1 MTAAK
6 LQQSETMVAKLP
18 SDRVLS
24 LPKYRELLDPEVR
37 KNYNEKLKSIA
48 NIDPYNVSRNF
59 FTDSW
64 DLWPE
69 IQFPDIV
76 NYLLFS
82 TSNNT
87 KEELKAYKSLDAYQ
101 YFVAGWVNH
110 SQRMNKTPLK
120 AWIAANRDGSI
131 LTAHCNCMAGTAYCP
146 KTVQLN
152 LPKPLSDLYDITN
165 TKLYFDDLLK
175 KSKETFHA
183 MKITPQQARDIE
195 EATRDQSK
203 SSLCFGLRAGRITSR
218 KFHQACHTNPL
229 SPSVSLIKDVCYGSK
244 FLTAEVRWGRT
255 HEKDA
260 LDKYKQSCNTAALY
274 YQQNTTALRT
284 TQVKRYLSHFCRVQC
299 VQAMKDKHQDFHI
312 NESGLFINPDHP
324 HLGVSPDAIS
334 SCKCHGAGCVEVKCP
349 YSARVGPITADTID
363 CLVLTPDGR
372 LQLDRK
378 HAYYSQLQ
386 LQMAST
392 TYHFV
397 DFVVWTPSDLFIERV
412 YPDNALSALT
422 WP

>member
-6 LQQSETMVAKLP
+6 LQQSETMATKLP
-18 SDRVLS
+18 SDRVPS

-37 KNYNEKLKSIA
+37 KNYNAKLKSIA
-48 NIDPYNVSRNF
+48 NINPYNVSRNV

-64 DLWPE
+64 ELWPE

-87 KEELKAYKSLDAYQ
+87 KEELKAYKSLDVYQ
-101 YFVAGWVNH
+101 YFVAGWV
-110 SQRMNKTPLK
+110 RCIFVGK
-120 AWIAANRDGSI
+120 ASTDVRI
-131 LTAHCNCMAGTAYCP
+131 LIG
-146 KTVQLN
+146 KLN
-152 LPKPLSDLYDITN
+152 I
-165 TKLYFDDLLK
+165 DDLLK

-195 EATRDQSK
+195 EATREQSK
-203 SSLCFGLRAGRITSR
+203 SSLWFGMRAGRITSS

-244 FLTAEVRWGRT
+244 FLTAAVRWGRT

-260 LDKYKQSCNTAALY
+260 LDKYK
-274 YQQNTTALRT
+274 
-284 TQVKRYLSHFCRVQC
+284 
-299 VQAMKDKHQDFHI
+299 QAMKDKHQDFHI

-324 HLGVSPDAIS
+324 HLGASPDAIS
-334 SCKCHGAGCVEVKCP
+334 SRKCHGAGCVEVKCP